1 MEKEFLEVFRNLELK
16 GELRALLEEV
26 VVTKVAI
33 NQRKDHIRIYIRSRQ
48 WIHKKY
54 IYTLENTIAAQCFP
68 GVPMKVKILEK
79 FDLSS
84 QYTPELFLDAY
95 RSSMALELKH
105 YSILV
110 FNMFRNAVITFPE
123 TDTMHMVLQSNVLAK
138 SKENELIQY
147 IEKVFCERC
156 AFSLKVEAEYQEAKE
171 SKVRKNSEIQL
182 QQEAAHIIEMSSFGK
197 HEGEE
202 EFQAAGEDQD
212 QEQKAAEKKTETK
225 EKDGKTEK
233 KKKEEKGTKFG
244 KSFKGDKGR
253 ARGDRSFGDFKRS
266 VKRSDNPDVL
276 YGRDFEDEV
285 IPLESIQTEMG
296 EVCVRGQVMT
306 LETREIRN
314 EKTIIIFSITDFSDS
329 ITVKIFARN
338 DQVQEILEGVKVK
351 AFIKLKGVTT
361 IDRYDSELT
370 IGSVV
375 GIKKIPSF
383 ENSRM
388 DNSPE
393 KRVELHCH
401 TKMSD
406 MDGVSDAKSI
416 IKRAYEWGHKAIAIT
431 DHGVVQAFPEANHC
445 FDAWGGVVPQDSDF
459 KVIYG
464 MEAYLVDDLKGIVDN
479 SQGQSL
485 HGTYVV
491 FDIETTGFSAM
502 KDKIIEIGAVRVEDG
517 KITDRFSQ
525 FVNPQ
530 IPIPFRIQQLTSIND
545 SMVQDAPTIDK
556 VLPEFEQFCQ
566 GAVMVAHNAGFDM
579 SFIKKN
585 YEDLGIDRE
594 DTIVDTV
601 GMARFLLPQLNR
613 FKLDTVAKAVGVS
626 LENHH
631 RAVDDAGCTAR
642 SL

>member
-233 KKKEEKGTKFG
+233 KKKEENGTKFG

-296 EVCVRGQVMT
+296 RSVSG
-306 LETREIRN
+306 
-314 EKTIIIFSITDFSDS
+314 
-329 ITVKIFARN
+329 
-338 DQVQEILEGVKVK
+338 
-351 AFIKLKGVTT
+351 
-361 IDRYDSELT
+361 DRL
-370 IGSVV
+370 
-375 GIKKIPSF
+375 
-383 ENSRM
+383 
-388 DNSPE
+388 
-393 KRVELHCH
+393 
-401 TKMSD
+401 
-406 MDGVSDAKSI
+406 
-416 IKRAYEWGHKAIAIT
+416 
-431 DHGVVQAFPEANHC
+431 
-445 FDAWGGVVPQDSDF
+445 
-459 KVIYG
+459 
-464 MEAYLVDDLKGIVDN
+464 
-479 SQGQSL
+479 
-485 HGTYVV
+485 
-491 FDIETTGFSAM
+491 
-502 KDKIIEIGAVRVEDG
+502 
-517 KITDRFSQ
+517 
-525 FVNPQ
+525 
-530 IPIPFRIQQLTSIND
+530 
-545 SMVQDAPTIDK
+545 
-556 VLPEFEQFCQ
+556 
-566 GAVMVAHNAGFDM
+566 
-579 SFIKKN
+579 
-585 YEDLGIDRE
+585 
-594 DTIVDTV
+594 
-601 GMARFLLPQLNR
+601 
-613 FKLDTVAKAVGVS
+613 
-626 LENHH
+626 
-631 RAVDDAGCTAR
+631 
-642 SL
+642 